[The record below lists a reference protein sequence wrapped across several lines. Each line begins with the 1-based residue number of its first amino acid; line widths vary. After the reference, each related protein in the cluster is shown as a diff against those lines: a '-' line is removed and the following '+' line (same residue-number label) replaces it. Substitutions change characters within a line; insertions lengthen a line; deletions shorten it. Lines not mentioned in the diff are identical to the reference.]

1 MVDQGILTNIQRFS
15 LNDGPGIRT
24 TVFFKGCNMACA
36 WCHNPETISLT
47 PELLNYPEQCI
58 ACGACIRVC
67 PHDAIHLEHNK
78 AQIDRAKCTNCGLCA
93 EVCFTGALEFVGR
106 SYSIDEVMDEIL
118 QDAVY
123 YRNSGGGVTLSG
135 GEAMLQADFANLIL
149 KRCQAEGIATAI
161 ESNLNY
167 PFALLET
174 LLPNLDLVMA
184 DLKVLDDEK
193 HLQYTDRSNRLILEN
208 IRHLDASGIP
218 YIIRTP
224 VIPGVND
231 NVEAISAIAR
241 FLEQMENLLYFE
253 LLNFNPL
260 GDAKYRGLERSN
272 PYHHAKPL
280 EEEKLKILQQAAQL
294 YAPEV
299 VLG

>member
-67 PHDAIHLEHNK
+67 PHDAIYLEHNK

-118 QDAVY
+118 QD
-123 YRNSGGGVTLSG
+123 
-135 GEAMLQADFANLIL
+135 
-149 KRCQAEGIATAI
+149 
-161 ESNLNY
+161 
-167 PFALLET
+167 
-174 LLPNLDLVMA
+174 
-184 DLKVLDDEK
+184 
-193 HLQYTDRSNRLILEN
+193 
-208 IRHLDASGIP
+208 
-218 YIIRTP
+218 
-224 VIPGVND
+224 
-231 NVEAISAIAR
+231 
-241 FLEQMENLLYFE
+241 
-253 LLNFNPL
+253 
-260 GDAKYRGLERSN
+260 
-272 PYHHAKPL
+272 
-280 EEEKLKILQQAAQL
+280 
-294 YAPEV
+294 
-299 VLG
+299 